1 MDVLKGYQFRGGS
14 DDALRAWL
22 LLYPGKIDEHVAKIS
37 AAMKVKDPK
46 AADLT
51 VGEYVVW
58 HGLFIAASVCS
69 QRGHKLWDKKSAVP
83 RFRKHPEFGEYMI
96 RTRFEFIKAN
106 LLAAFSDHTKS
117 LTDKWWEIR
126 PLIDSFIEN
135 RRRTVLMSEV
145 QIPDE
150 AMSAF
155 QPRTT
160 PTADLDHVSFVERK
174 PKKLGTEF
182 KCVADGGSGVMRFL
196 EFKKAVKLWRS
207 RGTAQISLL
216 QPRRPCDLSRGC
228 EAPKWC
234 FVIAMAM
241 TMPPTVEAVPVQR
254 HEMN

>member
-83 RFRKHPEFGEYMI
+83 RFRKHPEFGEYMT

-196 EFKKAVKLWRS
+196 EIQEGREAMALKRHRADFPAATAQAMRLVEGV
-207 RGTAQISLL
+207 RGT
-216 QPRRPCDLSRGC
+216 
-228 EAPKWC
+228 
-234 FVIAMAM
+234 
-241 TMPPTVEAVPVQR
+241 
-254 HEMN
+254 EMVFRNRNGNDNASDS